1 MEIPVYLFVGFLES
15 GKTKFIQETL
25 EDKRFH
31 KKEKTLVLVCEEGV
45 EEYDA
50 EAIPCKDVFFKTIE
64 DLDELT
70 EENLQQFTDETKAT
84 RVIVEYNG
92 MWQLQS
98 LYDAMPEGWIIYQQ
112 MTFFDAK
119 TFSSYNANMRS
130 LVVDKVTDTEM
141 VVFNR
146 MPIGADQMMYHTA
159 MRAIS
164 RRCEIAYE
172 YTNGKVVYD
181 DIIDPL
187 PFDLDADVIEI
198 KDNDY
203 GLWYRDCVEEMM
215 KYNKK
220 TVRFKG
226 LIARNPEFDSKTFV
240 IGRQV
245 MTCCVEDIQ
254 YCAVICKYD
263 KAATLKKGMWAI
275 IEAKISIEY
284 NSLYKRKG
292 PVLRVTSVTPC
303 EPPEQVVVTFD

>member
-15 GKTKFIQETL
+15 GKIKFIQETL

-31 KKEKTLVLVCEEGV
+31 KKERTLVLMCEEGE
-45 EEYDA
+45 EEY
-50 EAIPCKDVFFKTIE
+50 EPSKIPCSDVFFKTIE
-64 DLDELT
+64 DEDELT
-70 EENLQQFTDETKAT
+70 EETLAGFAEETKCT
-84 RVIVEYNG
+84 RILVEYNG
-92 MWQLQS
+92 MWQLQT
-98 LYDAMPEGWIIYQQ
+98 LYDAMPEEWLIYQQ

-119 TFSSYNANMRS
+119 TFASYNQNMRS
-130 LVVDKVTDTEM
+130 LVVDKVKDTEM

-146 MPIGADQMMYHTA
+146 LPKGEDQMQFHTVV
-159 MRAIS
+159 RAIS

-172 YTNGKVVYD
+172 YVDGKVVYD

-187 PFDLDADVIEI
+187 PFDVDAPVIEV

-220 TVRFKG
+220 TIKFKG
-226 LIARNPEFDSKTFV
+226 QIARNTGFDKKTFA
-240 IGRQV
+240 IGRHV

-263 KAATLKKGMWAI
+263 KASSLKQGSWAE
-275 IEAKISIEY
+275 IEAKIAIEFNTNY
-284 NSLYKRKG
+284 GKRG
-292 PVLRVTSVTPC
+292 PVLKVTSVTPA
-303 EPPEQVVVTFD
+303 EEPEQRVVTF

>member
-31 KKEKTLVLVCEEGV
+31 KKERTLVLMCEEGI
-45 EEYDA
+45 EEYDPDK
-50 EAIPCKDVFFKTIE
+50 IPCSDVFFKTVE
-64 DLDELT
+64 DEEELT
-70 EENLQQFTDETKAT
+70 EDRLAQFVKETKAT
-84 RVIVEYNG
+84 RVLVEYNG
-92 MWQLQS
+92 MWQLQA
-98 LYDAMPEGWIIYQQ
+98 LYDAMPEDWLVYQQ

-119 TFSSYNANMRS
+119 TFESYNTNMRS
-130 LVVDKVTDTEM
+130 LVVDKIKDTEM

-146 MPIGADQMMYHTA
+146 LPQGEDQMPLHTA
-159 MRAIS
+159 VRAIS

-172 YTNGKVVYD
+172 YVNGKVVYD

-187 PFDLDADVIEI
+187 PFDIDADVIEV

-220 TVRFKG
+220 TIRFKG
-226 LIARNPEFDSKTFV
+226 QIARNTGFDKKTFA
-240 IGRQV
+240 IGRHV

-254 YCAVICKYD
+254 YCALICKYD
-263 KAATLKKGMWAI
+263 KASSLEQGSWAT
-275 IEAKISIEY
+275 IEAKIAIEFNTNY
-284 NSLYKRKG
+284 GKRG
-292 PVLRVTSVTPC
+292 PVLKVSSI
-303 EPPEQVVVTFD
+303 EPAEEPEQRVVTF